1 MGAARA
7 TPPVRVVAPTLRDPR
22 VTLAAALTTWTILGQ
37 TFLYFDI
44 RLEQIGVALL
54 AACATDMLLA
64 FLLHRQV
71 LVPISAYITGLSV
84 GILLQS
90 FDTRVFA
97 VACVWGIASK
107 YFLRSGDRHFFNPS
121 NFSIVSALALLHG
134 VVTVAPGSQWGGD
147 FRVAVL
153 ILALGLMLMRRVQR
167 LDLVLA
173 WLAGYVVM
181 GLIRVA
187 LGQGGLIFA
196 LGPMTGAEFT
206 LFTFSMIPDPRTNPP
221 NREGRVV
228 WGLLIALVDGALRLA
243 EVRYS
248 MFIALF
254 SLCALLPVFR
264 LVAEARGIREPDPWK
279 VAVRVLWAR

>member
-1 MGAARA
+1 MAAGLA
-7 TPPVRVVAPTLRDPR
+7 PPVRVVAPTLRDPR
-22 VTLAAALTTWTILGQ
+22 VALAAALTAWTILGQ
-37 TFLYFDI
+37 AFLHFDI
-44 RLEQIGVALL
+44 RIDQIGVALF

-84 GILLQS
+84 GVLLQS
-90 FDTRVFA
+90 LDTRVFA

-107 YFLRSGDRHFFNPS
+107 HFLRSGDRHFFNPS
-121 NFSIVSALALLHG
+121 NFAIVSALAMLQG
-134 VVTVAPGSQWGGD
+134 VATVAPGSQWGGD
-147 FRVAVL
+147 FRVAAL
-153 ILALGLMLMRRVQR
+153 ILAFGLLLMRRVQR

-173 WLAGYVVM
+173 WLAGYVVT

-196 LGPMTGAEFT
+196 LGPMAGAEFT
-206 LFTFSMIPDPRTNPP
+206 LFTFWMIADPRTNPP
-221 NREGRVV
+221 DREGRIV
-228 WGLLIALVDGALRLA
+228 WGLLIALVDGVLRLA

-248 MFIALF
+248 MFVALF

-264 LVAEARGIREPDPWK
+264 LVAELRGIKEPDPWK